1 MKALIT
7 ASNLRKSYSK
17 ENAGY
22 ALHEMDFTVQPGQ
35 VLGLLGH
42 NGAGKSTLIRSLL
55 GLQAFEGK
63 VDINGFDPI
72 KHHAQAMRS
81 IACISD
87 TNCLP
92 DWMTVKQL
100 IDYTAGVHPDFQKD
114 HALEFL
120 QGTSVNVKSLVR
132 SLSKGM
138 KVQVHLALVMATQC
152 RILILDEPT
161 LGLDL
166 MYRDTFYR
174 QMLKWFEDGEGARSV
189 IIASH
194 EVSEI
199 EHLLTDVLILKQG
212 QKIVHS
218 TMFELTDEYFILEA
232 ANTYDEQVKA
242 LAPISSEA
250 GLGTTRWLLRGHQRD
265 TVSEWGNIYTVKLA
279 DVFIALQKEHNV

>member
-7 ASNLRKSYSK
+7 ARNLSKSYSQAST
-17 ENAGY
+17 EY
-22 ALHEMDFTVQPGQ
+22 AMQGLDFIVQPGQ

-55 GLQAFEGK
+55 GLQAFAGE

-72 KHHAQAMRS
+72 KHHAQAMRN

-87 TNCLP
+87 TNSLP
-92 DWMTVKQL
+92 DWMTVQQL
-100 IDYTAGVHPDFQKD
+100 VDYTAGVHPDFKKA
-114 HALEFL
+114 HALEL
-120 QGTSVNVKSLVR
+120 LTKTSIRLKSLVG

-174 QMLKWFEDGEGARSV
+174 QMLTWFEEGEGQRSV

-212 QKIVHS
+212 RQILHT
-218 TMFELTDEYFILEA
+218 TMTDLTDQFFILETP
-232 ANTYDEQVKA
+232 NTYEAEVKA

-250 GLGTTRWLLRGHQRD
+250 GLGTTRWLLRGEQRE
-265 TVSEWGNIYTVKLA
+265 TVSQWGHIYSVKLA

>member
-7 ASNLRKSYSK
+7 ARNLSKTYSQA
-17 ENAGY
+17 NAEY
-22 ALHEMDFTVQPGQ
+22 AMQGLDFIVQPGQ

-55 GLQAFEGK
+55 GLQAFEGQ
-63 VDINGFDPI
+63 VDINGCDPI
-72 KHHAQAMRS
+72 KQHAQAMRN

-87 TNCLP
+87 TNSLP
-92 DWMTVKQL
+92 DWMTVQQL
-100 IDYTAGVHPDFQKD
+100 VDYTAGVHPDFKKPQ
-114 HALEFL
+114 ALEL
-120 QGTSVNVKSLVR
+120 LAKTSISLKSLIGA
-132 SLSKGM
+132 LSKGM

-174 QMLKWFEDGEGARSV
+174 QMLTWFEEGEGQRSV

-194 EVSEI
+194 EVGEI

-212 QKIVHS
+212 RQILHS
-218 TMFELTDEYFILEA
+218 TMTDLTDEFFILEA
-232 ANTYDEQVKA
+232 PNTHDAQIKA
-242 LAPISSEA
+242 FAPIASES
-250 GLGTTRWLLRGHQRD
+250 GLGTTRWLLRGHQRE
-265 TVSEWGNIYTVKLA
+265 VLEPWGHIYTVKLA
-279 DVFIALQKEHNV
+279 DVFIALQKEHNL